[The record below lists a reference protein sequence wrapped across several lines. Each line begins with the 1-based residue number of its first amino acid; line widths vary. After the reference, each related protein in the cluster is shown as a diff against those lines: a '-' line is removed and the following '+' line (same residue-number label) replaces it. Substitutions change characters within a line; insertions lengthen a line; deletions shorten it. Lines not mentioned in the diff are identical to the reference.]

1 MTRRSPLAVV
11 LMCALVLAACAGSGN
26 EESATATTA
35 PEDMDE
41 STDAAPGS
49 GTPTTEPAV
58 SPDPI
63 PGGTLRYAAGAVGP
77 SLDPTSTEF
86 TAAER
91 TVVNTVFD
99 TLTAID
105 VDGRPVPYLAES
117 LTPVGGDLSVWQV
130 TLRPDITFHDGT
142 PLDAAAVVANFEA
155 QRADP
160 GIGVVIRADYVPDQ
174 PVTVVDEQTVEY
186 RLLDPSGAFPARLAG
201 QEGIIASAAWLEAT
215 VGDPTLRGRPIGT
228 GPYTFADRTDRFLRV
243 DRNPTWWGGD
253 VYIDAIEFIDDD
265 AGALD
270 AVALLDVGELDGLQS
285 AGPTELDRLA
295 ELDGVQTTTEVDDEV
310 ALVMLNTESPPFDDP
325 VVRRALTLATPLDVV
340 RQALGGEQVVAATQ
354 RFAPDSPYFDP
365 RVEQVGDVPED
376 ARTLLFATCIDTPD
390 RCVDGRIGVE
400 LQYPVETTPQPAID
414 ALVDG
419 WTSVGFDVDVQPL
432 SAAEHQS
439 QIAFGEF
446 NATLWRQF
454 GAVDP
459 SADNAFLLCRN
470 IADVSLNWTRLCDL
484 ARDAELLE
492 AQRSADPNERTSAYQ
507 TVSAT
512 IAESNAYVFL
522 THDEWAYAFGP
533 NVGGVC
539 ARTAPDGA
547 VLACAAP
554 AGGTWL
560 SQLWFT
566 G

>member
-1 MTRRSPLAVV
+1 MTRRTPLAVV
-11 LMCALVLAACAGSGN
+11 FTCALVLAACAGSGDDDGAPATTARDGAD
-26 EESATATTA
+26 ETTDPPPDGTATTQ
-35 PEDMDE
+35 P
-41 STDAAPGS
+41 AAP
-49 GTPTTEPAV
+49 TQ
-58 SPDPI
+58 PI
-63 PGGTLRYAAGAVGP
+63 PGGTLRYAAGAVGA

-91 TVVNTVFD
+91 TIVNSVFD

-105 VDGRPVPYLAES
+105 TDGRPVPYLAES
-117 LTPVGGDLSVWQV
+117 LTPVGGDLAVWQL
-130 TLRPDITFHDGT
+130 TLRPGVTFHDGT

-155 QRADP
+155 QRNDP
-160 GIGVVIRADYVPDQ
+160 TIGVVIRADYVSDQ
-174 PVTVVDEQTVEY
+174 PVTIIDERTVEY

-201 QEGIIASAAWLEAT
+201 QEGMVASASWLEAT
-215 VGDPTLRGRPIGT
+215 VGDPALRGRPVGT
-228 GPYTFADRTDRFLRV
+228 GPYTFADRTDRFIRV

-253 VYIDAIEFIDDD
+253 VYMDAIEFIDDE
-265 AGALD
+265 AVALD
-270 AVALLDVGELDGLQS
+270 AVALLDAGELDGLQT
-285 AGPTELDRLA
+285 ARRDELDRLA
-295 ELDGVQTTTEVDDEV
+295 ALDGAQTTTDVADEV
-310 ALVMLNTESPPFDDP
+310 ALVMLNTASPPFDDP
-325 VVRRALTLATPLDVV
+325 VVRRALTLATPLDAV
-340 RQALGGEQVVAATQ
+340 RQALGGERVVPATQ

-365 RVEQVGDVPED
+365 RLEQLGDAPED
-376 ARTLLFATCIDTPD
+376 ARTLLFATCIESPD

-419 WTSVGFDVDVQPL
+419 WSSVGFDVAVQPL

-439 QIAFGEF
+439 QTAFGEF

-459 SADNAFLLCRN
+459 SVDNAVLLCRN
-470 IADVSLNWTRLCDL
+470 IADVSLNWTRICDL

-492 AQRSADPNERTSAYQ
+492 AQRSDGPNERAPAYQ
-507 TVSAT
+507 AVSAR
-512 IAESNAYVFL
+512 IAASNAYVFL

-533 NVGGVC
+533 NVGGIC
-539 ARTAPDGA
+539 ERTAPAGA
-547 VLACAAP
+547 VLACTSP
-554 AGGTWL
+554 TGGTWL